1 MAITNASRLSNFG
14 SGIGTQGAILTV
26 DNDNKRIGV
35 GTTNPSTKFQVGEK
49 VQIDGNNIYAPIGV
63 ITATT
68 VEATSFN
75 GDGSGL
81 TGVAST
87 DYIITGTAA
96 TFNNKVNVGTAITIE
111 PGAGAGLNVTG
122 VATFSG
128 SVTAGSVTAD
138 SFSGDGSNLTGISG
152 FATALSSTATSP
164 LFKVFKTPRILEVGA
179 ATSITVASDNT
190 SGDIA
195 FCREALI
202 HVGAAATFHIGSGT
216 TLMTNVLSIF

>member
-63 ITATT
+63 ITAT
-68 VEATSFN
+68 SFT

-87 DYIITGTAA
+87 DNIITGTAA
-96 TFNNKVNVGTAITIE
+96 TFTNKVHVGTAITIE
-111 PGAGAGLNVTG
+111 PGAGAGINVTG

-195 FCREALI
+195 FCRETLI

-216 TLMTNVLSIF
+216 TLMMNVLSIF

>member
-1 MAITNASRLSNFG
+1 MFDL
-14 SGIGTQGAILTV
+14 QGAILTV

-63 ITATT
+63 IT
-68 VEATSFN
+68 ATSFN

-179 ATSITVASDNT
+179 ATSVTVASDNT

-195 FCREALI
+195 FCREAII

-216 TLMTNVLSIF
+216 TLMMNVLSIF